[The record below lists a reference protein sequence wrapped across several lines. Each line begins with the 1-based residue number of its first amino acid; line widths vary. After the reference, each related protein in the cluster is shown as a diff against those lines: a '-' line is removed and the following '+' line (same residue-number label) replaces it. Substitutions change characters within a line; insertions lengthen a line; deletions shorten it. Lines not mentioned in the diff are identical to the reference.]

1 MKYKLAQLAEIIDG
15 DRGVNYPKQNEFQ
28 DEGYCL
34 FLDAG
39 NVTVNGFSFDSN
51 QFITERKHHM
61 LRKGVLEY
69 DDIVYT
75 TRGTIGNVAYYGNK
89 TPYPHVR
96 INSGM
101 VILRTRQDIEN
112 PLFLY
117 HLLRHKNYRA
127 YVTQYSTGS
136 AQPQLPIKTLS
147 KISLDIPPLARQ
159 TKIASI
165 LSAYDNLIENNQKR
179 IKLLE
184 QMAQRLYQ
192 EWFVRF
198 RFPGYET
205 TKFVDGI
212 PQGWEY
218 GKISSFYDTTAGG
231 TPSRVHSKYYDEGTI
246 PWIKTGEIKDSIIL
260 ETEEYITEEAIKYS
274 AAKIMPRHSII
285 MAMYGVNIGY
295 VGYLGKDMACNQA
308 GCVFQEKNV
317 QNSNHYLFQY
327 LRAIRE
333 YLNGI
338 SFGAAQ
344 QNLSQKLI
352 QRIKILMP
360 DRAVLNLFNEKVDI
374 IYHEIELLLRQN
386 QNLTKQRDPLLPRLM
401 SGKLAV

>member
-1 MKYKLAQLAEIIDG
+1 MERFGDKVQCNPTVKLKKGKQYPLVDIDKIIPGYKFVSNIEVCDYNGQGGAKYQNRDVLMARITPCLENGKIALADIQSNEGIGSTELLVFRGIDGVSDTDYIYYLLNTKYMRQLAANSMTGASGRQRADLKFIKKIPWKFPTLKQQKEIS
-15 DRGVNYPKQNEFQ
+15 
-28 DEGYCL
+28 
-34 FLDAG
+34 A
-39 NVTVNGFSFDSN
+39 
-51 QFITERKHHM
+51 
-61 LRKGVLEY
+61 VL
-69 DDIVYT
+69 
-75 TRGTIGNVAYYGNK
+75 
-89 TPYPHVR
+89 
-96 INSGM
+96 S
-101 VILRTRQDIEN
+101 Q
-112 PLFLY
+112 
-117 HLLRHKNYRA
+117 
-127 YVTQYSTGS
+127 
-136 AQPQLPIKTLS
+136 
-147 KISLDIPPLARQ
+147 
-159 TKIASI
+159 
-165 LSAYDNLIENNQKR
+165 YDNLIVINKKR

-184 QMAQRLYQ
+184 ATAQQLYK

-386 QNLTKQRDPLLPRLM
+386 QNLTKQRDLLLPRLM